1 MTLTLLNTAELAEAK
16 LHHLLGHPTN
26 PDDQFQLSSSRLYGV
41 TITDDDEA
49 KLTLISKHADVYEL
63 LERASRKVAK
73 SYDFTAVVTTGWAAP
88 LPKDFD
94 AEIGLDTP
102 PSQHP
107 EKRRVRLVIVAS
119 PVDVVS
125 VLRFADEPDDIVTD
139 EGGATGSLNDAVRHF
154 MR

>member
-26 PDDQFQLSSSRLYGV
+26 PDDQFQLKSSRLYGV

-73 SYDFTAVVTTGWAAP
+73 SYEFTAVVTTGWAAP
-88 LPKDFD
+88 LPKDYSD
-94 AEIGLDTP
+94 NDEVTP

-125 VLRFADEPDDIVTD
+125 VLRFQDEPDDTITD
-139 EGGATGSLNDAVRHF
+139 EGSATGSLNDAVRHF

>member
-26 PDDQFQLSSSRLYGV
+26 PDDQFQLKSSRLYGV

-73 SYDFTAVVTTGWAAP
+73 SFDFTAVVTTGWAAP
-88 LPKDFD
+88 LPKDYSD
-94 AEIGLDTP
+94 DDEVTA

-107 EKRRVRLVIVAS
+107 DKRRVRLVIVAS

-125 VLRFADEPDDIVTD
+125 VLRFQDEPDATITD
-139 EGGATGSLNDAVRHF
+139 EGGATGSLNDAIRQF

>member
-1 MTLTLLNTAELAEAK
+1 MTLTLLDTAELAEAK

-26 PDDQFQLSSSRLYGV
+26 PDDQFRLKSSRLYGV

-88 LPKDFD
+88 LLPDGEV
-94 AEIGLDTP
+94 APIQ
-102 PSQHP
+102 PSKHP

-125 VLRFADEPDDIVTD
+125 VLRFADEPDDTITD
-139 EGGATGSLNDAVRHF
+139 EGGATGSLNDAIRNF